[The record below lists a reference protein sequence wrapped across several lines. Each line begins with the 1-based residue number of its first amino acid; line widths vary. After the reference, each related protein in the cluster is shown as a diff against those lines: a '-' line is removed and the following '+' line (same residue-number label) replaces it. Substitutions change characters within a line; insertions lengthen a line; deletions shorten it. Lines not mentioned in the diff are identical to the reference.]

1 MPKGLNIVSCCSWY
15 SDMSNPIPPEYFKA
29 GSIASRV
36 RESIRKSVTSDA
48 RIIDICE
55 EVESMIGDLG
65 GKPAFPCN
73 VCINDIAAHYTA
85 EPADKG
91 RLHDNDIVKIDIGV
105 HVEGYVADTATTV
118 SFDPRFVDLLDATE
132 VTLNEALSTAKEGVR
147 LGEIGRIVSDC
158 SKRRGFRP
166 IVNLSG
172 HSLDRYKIHAGKSIP
187 NSWVPG
193 SVQFTHGEVY
203 AIEPFLTL
211 LDGAGLVME
220 GSKTTIFSM
229 ITRKRTG
236 DKDLDRLCDTIW
248 SRYRTLPFAI
258 RWLND
263 VLEPVDAR
271 SLIYKLIKHKIVRG
285 YAVLVEEKGRPV
297 AQFEHTVVLAE
308 DGTKIITK

>member
-1 MPKGLNIVSCCSWY
+1 
-15 SDMSNPIPPEYFKA
+15 MSNPIPQEYFKA

-55 EVESMIGDLG
+55 QVESMITELG

-73 VCINDIAAHYTA
+73 VCINEVAAHYTA
-85 EPADKG
+85 EPEETG
-91 RLHDNDIVKIDIGV
+91 LLRDNDIVKIDIGV
-105 HVEGYVADTATTV
+105 HVDGYIADTATTV

-132 VTLNEALSTAKEGVR
+132 VTLNEALSIANEGVR
-147 LGEIGRIVSDC
+147 LGEIGRIVSEC
-158 SKRRGFRP
+158 SKRKGFRP
-166 IVNLSG
+166 IINLSG

-193 SVQFTHGEVY
+193 PVHLTQGEVY

-211 LDGAGLVME
+211 AEGAGMVKE
-220 GSKTTIFSM
+220 GRTTNIFSV

-236 DKDLDRLCDTIW
+236 DRDLDSLCDTLW

-258 RWLND
+258 RWLKD
-263 VLEPVDAR
+263 VLEPVKAR
-271 SLIYKLIKHKIVRG
+271 STISKLIKHKILRG
-285 YAVLVEEKGRPV
+285 YAVLVEAKGRPV
-297 AQFEHTVVLAE
+297 AQFEHTVALAE
-308 DGTKIITK
+308 GGTKIITK